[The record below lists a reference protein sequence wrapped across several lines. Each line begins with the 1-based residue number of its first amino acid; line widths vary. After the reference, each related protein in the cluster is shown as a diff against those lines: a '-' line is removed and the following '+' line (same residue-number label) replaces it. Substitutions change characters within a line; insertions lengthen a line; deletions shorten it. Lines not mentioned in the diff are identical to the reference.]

1 MESMSGTTVMIVD
14 QQPIL
19 SQGLAMAL
27 AEVEGLQVLG
37 SVANAQ
43 DALELS
49 LELLPDVIVLDPE
62 IATRELI
69 EGLRS
74 RPRPASIILLFP
86 NSDPASIER
95 SRWIR
100 ATTLLMRDTSLQDLV
115 EAIRAA
121 SERGDRGP
129 VDASSPPAR
138 EHLSALESL
147 SPRETE
153 ILELLTMGL
162 SQRVIA
168 NRLNLAVN
176 TVRTHTRNIQLK
188 LRVHSN
194 LEAVSL
200 WLSHRSHAV

>member
-1 MESMSGTTVMIVD
+1 MWSMLGTSVMIVD

-27 AEVEGLQVLG
+27 DDVEDLHVLG
-37 SVANAQ
+37 SVGTPEAAV
-43 DALELS
+43 ELAV
-49 LELLPDVIVLDPE
+49 ELLPDVIVLDPE
-62 IATRELI
+62 MATRELV
-69 EGLRS
+69 ERLRTGV
-74 RPRPASIILLFP
+74 RPPAIILLFP
-86 NSDPASIER
+86 NDEAAAMARVS
-95 SRWIR
+95 WIG

-115 EAIRAA
+115 VAIREAA
-121 SERGDRGP
+121 AHGLRGP
-129 VDASSPPAR
+129 RLPPPPPR
-138 EHLSALESL
+138 RQPPGSLESL
-147 SPRETE
+147 SPRESE

-162 SQRVIA
+162 SQRAIA

-200 WLSHRSHAV
+200 WLARRSHAV